1 MSYSKEEKDT
11 DLKKMIFKESLL
23 NSISVEID
31 SMQQLKDIFIKNTK
45 LIKDWIEKS
54 AITNIPP
61 VFFLCLF

>member
-31 SMQQLKDIFIKNTK
+31 SMQ
-45 LIKDWIEKS
+45 
-54 AITNIPP
+54 
-61 VFFLCLF
+61 